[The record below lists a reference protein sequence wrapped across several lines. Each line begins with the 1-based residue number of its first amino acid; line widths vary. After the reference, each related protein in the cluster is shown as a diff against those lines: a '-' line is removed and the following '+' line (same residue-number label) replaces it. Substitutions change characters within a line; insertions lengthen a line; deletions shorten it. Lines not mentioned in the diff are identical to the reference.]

1 MKLKEKIKA
10 LLKYWKYGGKI
21 TQLTLSQV
29 SYGGVLKDK
38 RIVVSGGSSGIGLAM
53 ARKFISEGADVVITG
68 RNKSKLDV
76 AAKELNSPRLKT
88 LEWDVTGIDAIPQ
101 KLNQCV
107 ELLGGGLDC
116 FVNNAAFVE
125 KRADSV
131 LFWDISMDTNA
142 KALYF
147 ISKGVVDIYLR
158 RNNGNVG
165 KILNVSSL
173 SSYINNANPYGISKT
188 LVNRITKGF
197 AKEYASKNIIVNA
210 IAPGYVASSINYQ
223 DVEEN
228 AYSGKNPLH
237 RIITPED
244 IAELACFL
252 LSDASNAI
260 VGQIIAVDGGSLL

>member
-1 MKLKEKIKA
+1 MWLKEKIDA
-10 LLKYWKYGGKI
+10 LQKYWKYGGKI

-38 RIVVSGGSSGIGLAM
+38 RIVVTGGGSGIGLEM
-53 ARKFISEGADVVITG
+53 AKKFISEGADVIITG
-68 RNKSKLDV
+68 RNESKLDAV
-76 AAKELNSPRLKT
+76 ARGLNNPRLKT
-88 LEWDVTGIDAIPQ
+88 LEWDVTDIDTVPQ
-101 KLNQCV
+101 KLSRCV
-107 ELLGGGLDC
+107 ELLGGVDC
-116 FVNNAAFVE
+116 FVNNAAFVD
-125 KRADSV
+125 RRSDTV
-131 LFWDISMDTNA
+131 LFWDNSMNTNA
-142 KALYF
+142 KSLYF
-147 ISKGVVDIYLR
+147 ISKGVVDLYLR
-158 RNNGNVG
+158 HNNGHVG
-165 KILNVSSL
+165 KILNISSL

-188 LVNRITKGF
+188 TVNRITKGF

-228 AYSGKNPLH
+228 AYSDKNPLH

-260 VGQIIAVDGGSLL
+260 VGQIITVDGGSLL